1 MEQIGSTEP
10 SGSAHNDD
18 SYQED
23 HLEKKDEVPLKDNS
37 RKV

>member
-1 MEQIGSTEP
+1 MEQIVSTEP

-23 HLEKKDEVPLKDNS
+23 HFEKKKDEVSSKPQDQ
-37 RKV
+37 